1 MQCSLGSS
9 CSEKVFEETTLLVT
23 EEYLKRYFHDL
34 YFQLIVCDKE
44 QHKPALRQLEE
55 WNFSYHTPLAFWSV
69 IFFILGLG
77 IILPMITRSHG
88 KKYCR
93 AQSQVWNGTK
103 CLGSGVGTHI
113 FITIPLRKKKNW
125 NERERVYM
133 WDINI
138 IVQCCFSIVCYS
150 IHFTSLPIPN
160 VLPPSIPPNHTPPAF
175 MSPVQVI
182 VLLLSMF

>member
-1 MQCSLGSS
+1 M
-9 CSEKVFEETTLLVT
+9 V
-23 EEYLKRYFHDL
+23 
-34 YFQLIVCDKE
+34 
-44 QHKPALRQLEE
+44 
-55 WNFSYHTPLAFWSV
+55 
-69 IFFILGLG
+69 
-77 IILPMITRSHG
+77 LPMITRSHG

-182 VLLLSMF
+182 VLLLSMFWLPFYPSPSVLPPCPLIATNPTPPTCCFLWFTSHQLSFHFTASRTE